1 MFRLREAVARAEMQG
16 RRIHRVELAM
26 YVFPDSS
33 IGCALNKVCSLMN
46 GKTAGIKPTVVK
58 RICEYLDC
66 DANFL
71 FGING
76 KEA

>member
-1 MFRLREAVARAEMQG
+1 
-16 RRIHRVELAM
+16 M

-71 FGING
+71 FGIDR